1 LWTWRARGERD
12 ETLWGTAR
20 MRLYRTLVADPP
32 WRYTQAASNK
42 RGQPTYPTMTLG
54 QLVQLPIHELADD
67 DAHLYLWVTNAMMEH
82 GHRLAR
88 AWGFTV
94 FNIGTWCK
102 PGPGV
107 GHYFRTNTEHFL
119 FCSRGRAATPDDKIM
134 STWFQWPRTPHS
146 VKPDAFF
153 DMVEQASEGP
163 YVELFA
169 RRRRLGWDAW
179 GNEVDSDVEMAA

>member
-1 LWTWRARGERD
+1 
-12 ETLWGTAR
+12 
-20 MRLYRTLVADPP
+20 MRLYRTIVADPP
-32 WRYTQAASNK
+32 WRYIHAASNK
-42 RGQPTYPTMTLG
+42 RALPDYRTMTLG
-54 QLVQLPIHELADD
+54 ELVELPVHGLADD

-119 FCSRGRAATPDDKIM
+119 FCSRGRAAVPSDKIM
-134 STWFQWPRTPHS
+134 SSWFQWPRGRHS
-146 VKPDAFF
+146 EKPEAFF
-153 DMVEQASEGP
+153 ELVEQISPGP

-169 RRRRLGWDAW
+169 RRGRLGWDSW
-179 GNEVDSDVEMAA
+179 GDESLGTAEMPGEEAA